1 MAVIV
6 VVLWLMKRVGGCNG
20 CGLWL
25 MKRVGGCNGCG
36 LWLMKRVGGCNC
48 CGALADEEG
57 RWL

>member
-20 CGLWL
+20 CGT
-25 MKRVGGCNGCG
+25 
-36 LWLMKRVGGCNC
+36 
-48 CGALADEEG
+48 LADEEG

>member
-36 LWLMKRVGGCNC
+36 T
-48 CGALADEEG
+48 LADEEG